1 MATRVDNYY
10 ISDAEMM
17 RQDPETMDA
26 LEDLMHKVSHIPGM
40 TVAAYETPSVLHGV
54 EVVVRKEI
62 ADA

>member
-1 MATRVDNYY
+1 MATQVDNYY

-17 RQDPETMDA
+17 REDPETMDA
-26 LEDLMHKVSHIPGM
+26 LEDLMYKVSQIPGT

-54 EVVVRKEI
+54 EVVIRKEL